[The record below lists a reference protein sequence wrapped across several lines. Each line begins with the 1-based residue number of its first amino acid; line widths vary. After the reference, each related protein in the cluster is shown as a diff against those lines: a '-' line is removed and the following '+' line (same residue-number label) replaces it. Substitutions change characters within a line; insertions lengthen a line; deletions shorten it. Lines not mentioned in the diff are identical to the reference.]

1 MNRIEKRIIKTNL
14 EQQRITMLKKS
25 ADLATDVSNFA
36 TMVNDMENFVTTWNQ
51 VQQNFDNLSNIVS
64 QLQTEMQNIQ
74 TSLQQ
79 SVSTMVMQQNQNNLS
94 TSIQM

>member
-14 EQQRITMLKKS
+14 EQQRIMMLKKT

-64 QLQTEMQNIQ
+64 SLQTEMQNIQ